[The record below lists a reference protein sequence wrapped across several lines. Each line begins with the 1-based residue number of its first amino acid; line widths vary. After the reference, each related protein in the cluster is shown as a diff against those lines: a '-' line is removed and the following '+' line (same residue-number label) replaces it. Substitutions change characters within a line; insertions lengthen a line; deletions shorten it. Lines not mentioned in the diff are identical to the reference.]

1 MKCQSHT
8 TKNRNSSHA
17 IKNQNQGKPHQAH
30 NQVIKLKKKPKWTK
44 PRKYL
49 SEPNLKMVPKWPKPR
64 NI

>member
-30 NQVIKLKKKPKWTK
+30 NQVIKLKKSN
-44 PRKYL
+44 L
-49 SEPNLKMVPKWPKPR
+49 SELSLVKRLSDPIRENSA
-64 NI
+64 